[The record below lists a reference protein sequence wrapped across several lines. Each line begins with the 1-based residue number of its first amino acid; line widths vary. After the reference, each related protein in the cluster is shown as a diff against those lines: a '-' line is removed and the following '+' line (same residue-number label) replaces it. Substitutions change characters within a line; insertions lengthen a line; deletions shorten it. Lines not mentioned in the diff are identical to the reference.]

1 MKSNNY
7 MSAKSKITISYLK
20 ELLQNADLAPEKE
33 KAIFSLMEDIKNYE
47 STKFDMITIT
57 D

>member
-1 MKSNNY
+1 MNDY

-33 KAIFSLMEDIKNYE
+33 KAIFSLMKDIKDYE
-47 STKFDMITIT
+47 ANKHDMLTIT